1 VPRLKLS
8 LAYQGT
14 RYAGWQLQ
22 AGEGL
27 GYPPSIQGEVERAV
41 ALLMGGRVAVHGA
54 GRTDAGVH
62 AEGQVCH
69 LDLPEAKTRVDWK
82 RALNA
87 HLPEDIR
94 ILSAEWV
101 ESAFHSRKS
110 AVGKRYAYTLWS
122 AWDKAPPRIG
132 PFVWS
137 CPPLDFTALRE
148 AIPLLVGRRDF
159 ASVRN
164 TGTDCAS
171 TVRTLHSIELLPGM
185 AAQLACPPE
194 WPITT
199 LLFEGDGFLK
209 QMVRNLVGL
218 LVRVG
223 QGKLAASAVPGILEA
238 RDRAAL
244 PCPCAP
250 AQGLTLLEVLYIM

>member
-1 VPRLKLS
+1 VPRLKLT

-22 AGEGL
+22 AHEGEGH
-27 GYPPSIQGEVERAV
+27 PPSIQGELERAM
-41 ALLMGGRVAVHGA
+41 ARMLGRRVAIHGA

-69 LDLPEAKTRVDWK
+69 LDVPEDRAGIDWK

-94 ILSAEWV
+94 VLSADWV
-101 ESAFHSRKS
+101 EASFHARKS

-122 AWDKAPPRIG
+122 AWDKAPPRMQA
-132 PFVWS
+132 FVWS
-137 CPPLDFTALRE
+137 CPPLDFARLAT
-148 AIPLLVGRRDF
+148 AIPCLTGKRDF
-159 ASVRN
+159 ASFRN
-164 TGTDCAS
+164 TGTDS
-171 TVRTLHSIELLPGM
+171 GGSVRSLFSISLRPGL
-185 AAQLACPPE
+185 AAGLVCPPD
-194 WPITT
+194 WPVTT
-199 LLFEGDGFLK
+199 LFFEGDGFLK

-223 QGKLAASAVPGILEA
+223 QGKVKIEAIPAILNA
-238 RDRAAL
+238 RDRTAL
-244 PCPCAP
+244 PSPCAP
-250 AQGLTLLEVLYIM
+250 ARGLTLFEVLY